1 MGAHL
6 LIVGGVI
13 RNRPEKWRA
22 EYTLSMV
29 LLRDLVDADLGQ
41 ERVELSESEMTRYAL
56 MIAGDSA
63 TGLDVLFEG
72 GQPTCPSYAF
82 VLAGWGLE
90 RMGQVAPVD
99 HTRTML
105 AGVTLDLHRPLPD
118 EGAVNMHGRI
128 SHVWDTGRAALIE
141 VEVRCDFFTLRFVT
155 YAPEAGGFG
164 GDPPP
169 PPLSR
174 AELPM
179 ELAVLLPTTESV
191 LYRKI
196 DPAGDAGV
204 ASARPVQP
212 GLVMMARAFVAMLL
226 QLQASPDRVRR
237 VEGRFISPARSGEPL
252 TLIARTDGN
261 FLVRGDRGV
270 VIDGGLMVLATLP
283 ALP

>member
-1 MGAHL
+1 MPNIL
-6 LIVGGVI
+6 WVMD
-13 RNRPEKWRA
+13 
-22 EYTLSMV
+22 S
-29 LLRDLVDADLGQ
+29 LRDLAGADLGQ
-41 ERVELSESEMTRYAL
+41 ERVELSESDMTRYAL

-155 YAPEAGGFG
+155 HAPEAGGFG

-169 PPLSR
+169 RPQSR
-174 AELPM
+174 SGVPTEFAVALP
-179 ELAVLLPTTESV
+179 AAESV
-191 LYRKI
+191 LYRKV
-196 DPAGDAGV
+196 DPDAESGV
-204 ASARPVQP
+204 ASVRPVQP
-212 GLVMMARAFVAMLL
+212 GLVMMARAFVVMLL
-226 QLQASPDRVRR
+226 QLQASPYSVRR

-252 TLIARTDGN
+252 TLVARADGS
-261 FLVRGDRGV
+261 FSVRGDRGV
-270 VIDGGLMVLATLP
+270 IIDAGLIVLAPLP
-283 ALP
+283 LLP

>member
-1 MGAHL
+1 MG
-6 LIVGGVI
+6 
-13 RNRPEKWRA
+13 
-22 EYTLSMV
+22 
-29 LLRDLVDADLGQ
+29 ADLGQ

-63 TGLDVLFEG
+63 AGLDVLFEG

-82 VLAGWGLE
+82 VLSGWGLE

-118 EGAVNMHGRI
+118 EGCVNMQGRI

-141 VEVRCDFFTLRFVT
+141 VEVCCDFFTLCFVT
-155 YAPEAGGFG
+155 YIPETGGFG

-169 PPLSR
+169 RPQSW
-174 AELPM
+174 AELAM
-179 ELAVLLPTTESV
+179 EFAVPLPTTESV

-196 DPAGDAGV
+196 EAADDAG
-204 ASARPVQP
+204 AALARPVQP
-212 GLVMMARAFVAMLL
+212 GLVMMARALVAMLL
-226 QLQASPDRVRR
+226 QRQASPDRVRR

-252 TLIARTDGN
+252 TLVASADGD
-261 FLVRGDRGV
+261 FMVHGDRGV
-270 VIDGGLMVLATLP
+270 VIDGGRVVMSALP
-283 ALP
+283 AWP